1 MFPIVP
7 RPIIPCAN
15 MCNVHVC
22 PIIPRP
28 RPDRLDFWCWRYPV
42 DTIHPVAA
50 QACWTH
56 CKQTNKERR
65 GDRKGCILP
74 SSCQLLLFPTET
86 GGVKGES
93 TTPKGMAYLTPK
105 RGFKVPAKYF
115 YLVLFRKFSTPLRRG
130 QNLFMGFVCLFRCYE
145 QKHLNRL
152 L

>member
-1 MFPIVP
+1 MFPIIP

-22 PIIPRP
+22 PIIRRP

-56 CKQTNKERR
+56 CKQANKERR

-86 GGVKGES
+86 GEVKGES

-105 RGFKVPAKYF
+105 RGFKVLAKYF
-115 YLVLFRKFSTPLRRG
+115 YLVLFRNFPRHSGEDRNHLREI
-130 QNLFMGFVCLFRCYE
+130 LFV
-145 QKHLNRL
+145 
-152 L
+152 